1 MKTLSLENLK
11 PKVDSH
17 SREVFWVT
25 GLAWPKWSLRSLPH
39 SRVMVV
45 LFYLSCFIY
54 LSTSI
59 SSQKTSGQQ
68 PAGFRGEGGS
78 GNCLIPETILTVF
91 RPHHTSKKPKRYA
104 QEAVWIEIVVME
116 IVAFVQLLLCPCY
129 CAKHFTRLVPLPLPP
144 HNPVQECCY
153 RSHFTDWEDWGFKRL
168 GSIRPGF

>member
-91 RPHHTSKKPKRYA
+91 RPHHTSKKTKKVRTGGSVNRDSSNGDRSFCP
-104 QEAVWIEIVVME
+104 
-116 IVAFVQLLLCPCY
+116 AFTVSLLLCKALYTARPTASSSSQPC
-129 CAKHFTRLVPLPLPP
+129 AGMLL
-144 HNPVQECCY
+144 
-153 RSHFTDWEDWGFKRL
+153 S
-168 GSIRPGF
+168 